1 MNSKVFPGLI
11 LLSVILVAQVLAS
24 PAKTTVAEDDD
35 LYIYDQAM
43 VPDTITGP
51 TNVTFSASLMNEQ
64 NHQITLKHFWI
75 SIFNKSAE
83 VQFFNVTYE
92 KLDIPSNTSKT
103 ELLTALIE
111 NLEVGDYNVTLR
123 FGYTTPYNATE
134 VDLLPNANLTL
145 SVTEPLPR
153 RRWLVYLFIGASA
166 FLLAIFAIGLVG
178 SYQERKRRR
187 GE

>member
-1 MNSKVFPGLI
+1 MNSKGIYGLI
-11 LLSVILVAQVLAS
+11 MMSAVLVAQILAS
-24 PAKTTVAEDDD
+24 PAKTTIVEND
-35 LYIYDQAM
+35 LFIYDQTV

-64 NHQITLKHFWI
+64 THQITLKHFWI
-75 SIFNKSAE
+75 SIYNKSAE
-83 VQFFNVTYE
+83 VQSFNITYD
-92 KLDIPSNTSKT
+92 KLNIPSNTSKT
-103 ELLTALIE
+103 ELMTVLIE
-111 NLEVGDYNVTLR
+111 NLEGGDYNVTLK
-123 FGYTTPYNATE
+123 FGYTTPFNATE
-134 VDLLPNANLTL
+134 VDLLPNTNLTL
-145 SVTEPLPR
+145 IVTEPLPR